1 MNEPMLE
8 AYAKMADA
16 FHTLTTA
23 VVVEGV
29 VWAYKYQPTDE
40 KYEFQ
45 SYDGKISVMIVDH
58 DRAALAT
65 LETWGGDQFTQEPD
79 GPNESANGHAP
90 YNRRTVG
97 EAIYRFARRSLDKR
111 TSKKGGPS
119 VPRLAPATYID
130 ERGLISTLV
139 VDPETSSF
147 TAWPDCR
154 LLKISKSDDG
164 QLVEEV
170 IEGRV
175 PDYNES

>member
-1 MNEPMLE
+1 MSEPMLE

-16 FHTLTTA
+16 FYTLTTA
-23 VVVEGV
+23 VVVEGIM
-29 VWAYKYQPTDE
+29 WAYKNQPTDE

-65 LETWGGDQFTQEPD
+65 LENWGGGQFTQDPD
-79 GPNESANGHAP
+79 GPNESTNGHAP

-97 EAIYRFARRSLDKR
+97 EAIYRIARRSLDKH

-119 VPRLAPATYID
+119 IPRLAPATYID

-154 LLKISKSDDG
+154 LLKISKFDDG

-175 PDYNES
+175 VDYNKP